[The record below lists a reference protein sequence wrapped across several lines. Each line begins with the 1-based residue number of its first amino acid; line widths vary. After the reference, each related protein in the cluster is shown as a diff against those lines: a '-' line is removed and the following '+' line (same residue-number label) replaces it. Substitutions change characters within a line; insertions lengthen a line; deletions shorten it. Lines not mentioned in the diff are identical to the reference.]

1 MAMKMKKKNSLP
13 DMYSPEKRF
22 SGFFVYMAC
31 WSLSQKQKKEL
42 AKLTPK
48 KRIGKT
54 SCIPAFYIFA
64 YSSYYTKGSRQSGLP
79 DFYKKAKIYRNSGG
93 KNNETF

>member
-13 DMYSPEKRF
+13 DMYSPEKKF
-22 SGFFVYMAC
+22 SGFLC
-31 WSLSQKQKKEL
+31 IWSAGTESKKKGL

-48 KRIGKT
+48 ERTDKV

-64 YSSYYTKGSRQSGLP
+64 YSS
-79 DFYKKAKIYRNSGG
+79 
-93 KNNETF
+93 